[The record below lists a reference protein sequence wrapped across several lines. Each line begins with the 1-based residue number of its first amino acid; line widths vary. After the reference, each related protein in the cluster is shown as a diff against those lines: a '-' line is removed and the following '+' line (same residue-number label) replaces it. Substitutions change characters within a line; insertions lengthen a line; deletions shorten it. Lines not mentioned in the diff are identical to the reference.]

1 MQTYFQNVLFFMI
14 VTVAAYVLEF
24 FFFLF
29 TEEEIANSS
38 YYLKDFAMQLENRLI
53 FLHSQGLLQA

>member
-24 FFFLF
+24 FFLF
-29 TEEEIANSS
+29 TEEEVANSS